1 MISLDNNQLTFG
13 ASGGDVQINYT
24 SNNPISREAIILKQ
38 DGVDAWVEAEVVKAD
53 NKSGH
58 ILIHV
63 SANSSYERSTPL
75 IFSAFD
81 NTEKKQVSAAI
92 EVNQMS
98 ALEQVGSISIKS
110 MELDGKKVTS
120 LIVDEN
126 AHILKITLETSNIST
141 VTVQNTSSWISLYSQ
156 GNNEYV
162 FNISATKESTAR
174 EATIKFDAV
183 DTLEQ
188 SLFVPV
194 KVMQS
199 AYSENPVRFSVDD
212 LSVKNTEKEYYLIVK
227 SQNVVSYEV
236 TNHPSWVEILSKTA
250 KYIKIK
256 VLSNPTYKDR
266 EGKMIYSAT
275 DAQGNSY
282 IFSSNISQLRS
293 VFTGQYPIW
302 QDVFVEIPR
311 INDDDSSID
320 YSVSVLNNETNTFEV
335 VYRGNAVFTEEEGNP
350 EINITEIVRDYVEDN
365 INIYADEASKQE
377 QNLTK
382 VMLNT
387 YEAEQNLVATLYYY
401 YDYSFVKDYKFTR
414 NMPILNYFDTRQ
426 DIFLS
431 FLNLSDET
439 KDVTVID
446 SGNII
451 YIQLD
456 KPGLFHYKN
465 KYLDGN
471 VAINTPYT
479 TTTLTSK
486 NTCAKYAIY
495 YLNPLGGWDQ
505 LLIEGKVIKN
515 IKFENK
521 TFKINFDNN
530 TNEFQNKHYLKNLT
544 TSYKLTT
551 GYLTD
556 EQAKLMPNLIETT
569 KAYLCELD
577 TNIYIPVLINNNSID
592 IKTYRNQGRKLF
604 TYTIDAQE
612 SQNKFIK

>member
-1 MISLDNNQLTFG
+1 MIILDNNQLTFG
-13 ASGGDVQINYT
+13 ASGGDVQVNYT
-24 SNNPISREAIILKQ
+24 SDNPISREAIILKNTW
-38 DGVDAWVEAEVVKAD
+38 VDAKVVKED

-63 SANSSYERSTPL
+63 SVNNGNERSVPL
-75 IFSAFD
+75 ILTAYD
-81 NTEKKQVSAAI
+81 NVEKKQVSAAI

-98 ALEQVGSISIKS
+98 AIEKFGSISIKS
-110 MELDGKKVTS
+110 IELDGKKVTS
-120 LIVDEN
+120 LSVDSN
-126 AHILKITLETSNIST
+126 AHILKVTLETSNIST

-162 FNISATKESTAR
+162 FNISATQESTVR
-174 EATIKFDAV
+174 EATITFDAV
-183 DTLEQ
+183 DIAEQ
-188 SLFVPV
+188 NLFVPV
-194 KVMQS
+194 KVSQS
-199 AYSENPVRFSVDD
+199 AYSEKPVRFSVDD

-227 SQNVVSYEV
+227 SQNVASYEV
-236 TNHPSWVEILSKTA
+236 TEHPSWVEILSKTA
-250 KYIKIK
+250 KYIQIK

-266 EGKMIYSAT
+266 EGKMMYSAT
-275 DAQGNSY
+275 DEQGKSY
-282 IFSSNISQLRS
+282 IFSSNIFQLRS
-293 VFTGQYPIW
+293 VFTGQYPTW

-311 INDDDSSID
+311 ISDDDSNIN
-320 YSVSVLNNETNTFEV
+320 YTVSVLDDKTNTFDV
-335 VYRGNAVFTEEEGNP
+335 VYRGNAVFTDEGNLK
-350 EINITEIVRDYVEDN
+350 INVTEIVRDYVEDN
-365 INIYADEASKQE
+365 INIYADAASKQE

-431 FLNLSDET
+431 FLNLSDEAQS
-439 KDVTVID
+439 VSVFD

-451 YIQLD
+451 YIELD
-456 KPGLFHYKN
+456 KQGLFHYKN

-471 VAINTPYT
+471 VTINTPYT

-505 LLIEGKVIKN
+505 LLIEGKVVKN

-577 TNIYIPVLINNNSID
+577 TNRYIPVLINNNSVD

>member
-24 SNNPISREAIILKQ
+24 SNNPISRESIILRQ
-38 DGVDAWVEAEVVKAD
+38 DGVDNWVDAKVVKVD
-53 NKSGH
+53 DKSGH

-63 SANSSYERSTPL
+63 YSNSSYERSTPL
-75 IFSAFD
+75 IFTAYD
-81 NTEKKQVSAAI
+81 NTEKKQVSAPIEVKQLSAI
-92 EVNQMS
+92 EKF
-98 ALEQVGSISIKS
+98 GSISIKS
-110 MELDGKKVTS
+110 IELDGKKVTS

-156 GNNEYV
+156 GNNEYI

-174 EATIKFDAV
+174 EATITFDAV
-183 DTLEQ
+183 DTVEQ
-188 SLFVPV
+188 NLFVPV
-194 KVMQS
+194 KVRQS
-199 AYSENPVRFSVDD
+199 AYSEKPVRFSVDD

-236 TNHPSWVEILSKTA
+236 TEHPSWVEILEQTA

-275 DAQGNSY
+275 DDQGKSY

-293 VFTGQYPIW
+293 VFTGQYPTW

-311 INDDDSSID
+311 ISDDDSSID

-335 VYRGNAVFTEEEGNP
+335 VYRGNAVFTEEGNP

-439 KDVTVID
+439 KDVTVFD

-465 KYLDGN
+465 TYLDGN
-471 VAINTPYT
+471 VTINTPYT

-505 LLIEGKVIKN
+505 LLIEGKVVKTIKL
-515 IKFENK
+515 ENK
-521 TFKINFDNN
+521 TLKINFDNN

-551 GYLTD
+551 GHLTD

-577 TNIYIPVLINNNSID
+577 TNRYIPVLINNNSVD

-604 TYTIDAQE
+604 TYTIDVQE

>member
-24 SNNPISREAIILKQ
+24 SNNPISRESIILRQ
-38 DGVDAWVEAEVVKAD
+38 DEVDNWIDAKVVKVD
-53 NKSGH
+53 DKSGH

-63 SANSSYERSTPL
+63 SVNSSYERSTPL
-75 IFSAFD
+75 ILTAYD
-81 NTEKKQVSAAI
+81 NTEAKQVSANI
-92 EVNQMS
+92 EVKQMS
-98 ALEQVGSISIKS
+98 AIEQFGSISIKS

-120 LIVDEN
+120 LIVDEK

-156 GNNEYV
+156 GNNEYI
-162 FNISATKESTAR
+162 FNISATQESTIR
-174 EATIKFDAV
+174 EATITFDAV

-194 KVMQS
+194 KVRQA
-199 AYSENPVRFSVDD
+199 AYSEKPVRFTVDD

-227 SQNVVSYEV
+227 SENVVSYEV
-236 TNHPSWVEILSKTA
+236 TDHPSWVEILSKEA

-266 EGKMIYSAT
+266 EGKMVYTAT
-275 DAQGNSY
+275 DDQGKSY
-282 IFSSNISQLRS
+282 IFSSNIFQLRS
-293 VFTGQYPIW
+293 VFTGQYPTW

-311 INDDDSSID
+311 ISDDDSNIN
-320 YSVSVLNNETNTFEV
+320 YSVSVLNNETNIFEV
-335 VYRGNAVFTEEEGNP
+335 VYRGNAVFTEEGNP

-365 INIYADEASKQE
+365 INIYADEGSKQE

-431 FLNLSDET
+431 FLNLSNEA
-439 KDVTVID
+439 KDVTVFD

-465 KYLDGN
+465 TYLDGN
-471 VAINTPYT
+471 VTINTPYT

-505 LLIEGKVIKN
+505 LLIEGKVVKTIKV
-515 IKFENK
+515 ENK

-577 TNIYIPVLINNNSID
+577 TNRYIPVLINNNSVD